1 MIKFALVWVNEELL
15 QTSLVGTIEEWCPT
29 NFIKKKMSKNLLKRF
44 PKQILHNSCFRK
56 TWSTNLVVLEVL
68 RKKCLL
74 WARFGSTSS
83 VSWQTWIFS
92 LRKIQRDFFLFLF
105 FSKNFRHESEK
116 SDKETGSFW
125 AYFRLIFTRFKR
137 LLFLKNLTLS
147 LFLIQCPETLPYFLL
162 NSLLEETDK
171 DRRKDGWTLGLA
183 CIIS

>member
-1 MIKFALVWVNEELL
+1 
-15 QTSLVGTIEEWCPT
+15 
-29 NFIKKKMSKNLLKRF
+29 MSKNLLKRF

-74 WARFGSTSS
+74 WAQFGSTSS
-83 VSWQTWIFS
+83 VSWQTWIFF

-137 LLFLKNLTLS
+137 ILFPKNLTLS